1 MSDKWV
7 DWSKNVR
14 SKDYRGSSSFATF
27 MIIGPVCF
35 FLGILF
41 AEFPYDFPL
50 LWTSDPIEPTYLDQ
64 LETHLKFV
72 HQSPPLISRM
82 LSIMIGTGFCGFFI
96 KLFRASESNMLFDG
110 ASLVLYVIGVGV
122 YVANIVKGLRFVSA
136 GIWHAPDFAANLAPS
151 SSGNAQDAEGHI
163 ILGRED
169 SLKVMAASN
178 TILALVLVGVLV
190 LQAGQ
195 WYAER
200 KDNEEY
206 ERAQNDAAAA
216 AGQEK
221 NANGSSNS
229 NSNGPSSPTT
239 AAEKRASKKRQ

>member
-1 MSDKWV
+1 ML
-7 DWSKNVR
+7 
-14 SKDYRGSSSFATF
+14 ATSNQPTKAAQSL
-27 MIIGPVCF
+27 INNASHTAVCF

-50 LWTSDPIEPTYLDQ
+50 LWTSDPIAPSYLDQ

-82 LSIMIGTGFCGFFI
+82 LSIMIGTGFLGFFI
-96 KLFRASESNMLFDG
+96 KLFKASESNMLFDG

-136 GIWHAPDFAANLAPS
+136 GIWHSPDFPANNLPANGG
-151 SSGNAQDAEGHI
+151 SSGAAAQDAEGRI
-163 ILGRED
+163 VLGRED

-200 KDNEEY
+200 KDNEEF
-206 ERAQNDAAAA
+206 ERAERDAAAQQ
-216 AGQEK
+216 QEK
-221 NANGSSNS
+221 TAGGNGAAN
-229 NSNGPSSPTT
+229 PATP
-239 AAEKRASKKRQ
+239 AEKRANKKRQ

>member
-1 MSDKWV
+1 MPDKWV

-41 AEFPYDFPL
+41 AEFPYDYPL
-50 LWTSDPIEPTYLDQ
+50 LWTSDPILPAYLDQ

-96 KLFRASESNMLFDG
+96 KLFKASESNMLFDG

-122 YVANIVKGLRFVSA
+122 YIANIVKGLRFVSA
-136 GIWHAPDFAANLAPS
+136 GIWHSPDFAGNLPPS
-151 SSGNAQDAEGHI
+151 AQMTQETDGRI
-163 ILGRED
+163 VLGRED

-206 ERAQNDAAAA
+206 ERVQNEAATAA
-216 AGQEK
+216 EKDSGNGQ
-221 NANGSSNS
+221 
-229 NSNGPSSPTT
+229 SSPPT
-239 AAEKRASKKRQ
+239 AAEKRANKKKQ